1 MSSSI
6 RNLIFTYSFGFF
18 MRIWLNRYMTYLKE
32 LGLKIESYAKKA
44 GFSQKTLGQFCDIS
58 QTQISRIFNGAGD
71 TTTEKLKAI
80 CYGLNVSPEDLLF
93 SEEEN
98 ARFLY
103 RSARNSTEECL
114 PVMQSSLHGTH
125 ETIKMLSDLNYKLAS
140 DGGKLDTD
148 ELMAVEA
155 LLRTCLKSLHKE
167 VKNDTTTESA
177 KTA

>member
-1 MSSSI
+1 MSTKVALTSTLKKYRQELNLTQSDVSDLVGAVGLESVSQ
-6 RNLIFTYSFGFF
+6 NLIS
-18 MRIWLNRYMTYLKE
+18 
-32 LGLKIESYAKKA
+32 KIEK
-44 GFSQKTLGQFCDIS
+44 GV
-58 QTQISRIFNGAGD
+58 GD

-80 CYGLNVSPEDLLF
+80 CYALKVSPEDLLF
-93 SEEEN
+93 PEDEDVY
-98 ARFLY
+98 FLY
-103 RSARNSTEECL
+103 RSARNSTEESL
-114 PVMQSSLHGTH
+114 PVMQSSLQGTH

>member
-1 MSSSI
+1 MSTQVALTSTLKKYRQELNLTQSDVSDLVSAVGLESVSQ
-6 RNLIFTYSFGFF
+6 NLIS
-18 MRIWLNRYMTYLKE
+18 
-32 LGLKIESYAKKA
+32 KIEK
-44 GFSQKTLGQFCDIS
+44 GV
-58 QTQISRIFNGAGD
+58 GD

-80 CYGLNVSPEDLLF
+80 CYALKVSPEDLLF
-93 SEEEN
+93 PEDEDVYFLYRHTSEHEEEN
-98 ARFLY
+98 
-103 RSARNSTEECL
+103 RS
-114 PVMQSSLHGTH
+114 MLHPAQGTH